1 MIGEPRTAD
10 AERLQR
16 HSGRVAEQWQIH
28 VWQAKGEKAG
38 KGRSKQARDGKLL
51 YCLSGPKYG

>member
-1 MIGEPRTAD
+1 MLGKQRTAD

-16 HSGRVAEQWQIH
+16 HSGRVAEQWQNH
-28 VWQAKGEKAG
+28 VWQEKGERAG
-38 KGRSKQARDGKLL
+38 KGRSKQARGDKLL